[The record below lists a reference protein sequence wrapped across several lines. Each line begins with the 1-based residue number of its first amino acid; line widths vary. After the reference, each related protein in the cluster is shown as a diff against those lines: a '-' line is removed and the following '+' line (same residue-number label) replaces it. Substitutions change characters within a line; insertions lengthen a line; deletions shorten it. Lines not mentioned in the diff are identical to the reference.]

1 MRVRIII
8 IRRMK
13 MQQGHVLSEQPTDAR
28 AQNASEDQ
36 HDSKE
41 ATQFLAPV
49 KGNQVCILLFL
60 RPQK

>member
-41 ATQFLAPV
+41 ATQ
-49 KGNQVCILLFL
+49 
-60 RPQK
+60 